1 MGFDKLCTAVK
12 LWLRLFSIKY
22 DDVRVIQTGKVG
34 LVIEVK
40 DGRYLVDFG
49 DAKEWFDEC
58 DLLPVEQED
67 CED

>member
-1 MGFDKLCTAVK
+1 MT
-12 LWLRLFSIKY
+12 KY
-22 DDVRVIQTGKVG
+22 DDVRVIQTGKDGLYELKIG

-40 DGRYLVDFG
+40 DDRYLVDFG
-49 DAKEWFDEC
+49 DAEEWFDEC

>member
-1 MGFDKLCTAVK
+1 MT
-12 LWLRLFSIKY
+12 KY

-49 DAKEWFDEC
+49 DAKKWFDEC

>member
-1 MGFDKLCTAVK
+1 MT
-12 LWLRLFSIKY
+12 KY

-49 DAKEWFDEC
+49 DDKKWFDEC
-58 DLLPVEQED
+58 DLLPVEQEY